1 MHRAW
6 LSRSMWGGPLGG
18 PGSTRS
24 PALRSVRNEEARRD
38 VQCFSNGQNMT
49 LFNGFIFQ
57 VYSSK
62 TRLSSS
68 KSNSTAVA
76 AMTQGVR
83 INQTASGLL
92 KSGAI
97 VVVLFN

>member
-1 MHRAW
+1 MGQVLRRAREHQVPS
-6 LSRSMWGGPLGG
+6 LCSGRH
-18 PGSTRS
+18 
-24 PALRSVRNEEARRD
+24 EEACRD
-38 VQCFSNGQNMT
+38 LQCFSNGQNMT

-83 INQTASGLL
+83 VNQTASGLL

-97 VVVLFN
+97 VVILFN